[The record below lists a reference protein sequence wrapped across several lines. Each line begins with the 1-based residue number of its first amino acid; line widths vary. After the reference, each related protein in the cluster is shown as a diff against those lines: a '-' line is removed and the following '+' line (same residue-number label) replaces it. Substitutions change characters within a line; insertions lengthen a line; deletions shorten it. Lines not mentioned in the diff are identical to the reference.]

1 MAMRI
6 EQTSQQVRPSISNKS
21 DSEKLSNEK
30 GPRLNYE
37 TLSPSSNAELHQ
49 QFVAVLDSN
58 KGVHSYLHKVLGER
72 YRLSMHSDATTFS
85 AVAAHRKPDGFVIA
99 WDGAHTS
106 AEFLAGV
113 RAAWPDTPLI
123 VLTCTPDPVDYQV
136 FASLGVSSILLKPF
150 AASEV
155 EKVFAEFLPENEATG
170 DDLPEITLDQG
181 HSFIRSSKRMRQIE
195 AQAAMVARSDI
206 PVLILGESGT
216 GKEILA
222 LYTHKASLRSNRMFM
237 KINCAAM
244 PAELLESE
252 LFGYE
257 QGAFTG
263 ANKMKPGKF
272 EVCDR
277 GTLFLDEIGEM
288 PANLQAKLL
297 QVLQDGTFS
306 RLGGRTT
313 IRTDVRITAA
323 TNIDMMKAMAEKTFR
338 EDLYYRLNGISLKL
352 PPLRERTDEIA
363 AFANYFI
370 RKGAKKYGL
379 EPLPLSLSLLAAMK
393 AYSWPGN
400 LREMEN
406 VINRYLVL
414 GDEAPILPELMM
426 APPVGEESPT
436 SSQASAGGGL
446 KRLVRSVKGEA
457 ERTAILAALEE
468 ESWNRK
474 AAANAL
480 HISYKALLYKIKEY
494 GISPSSTWSQQA

>member
-1 MAMRI
+1 MP
-6 EQTSQQVRPSISNKS
+6 VRGDESLDVTRAPV
-21 DSEKLSNEK
+21 LSHATF
-30 GPRLNYE
+30 PHR
-37 TLSPSSNAELHQ
+37 SNAELHQ

-58 KGVHSYLHKVLGER
+58 RGVHSYLHKVLGER
-72 YRLSMHSDATTFS
+72 YRLSMHSDAITFS
-85 AVAAHRKPDGFVIA
+85 AVAAQRKPDGLVVA
-99 WDGAHTS
+99 WDGVQTS
-106 AEFLAGV
+106 VDFLASI
-113 RAAWPDTPLI
+113 RASWPETPLI
-123 VLTCTPDPVDYQV
+123 VLTCVPDPTDYQV
-136 FASLGVSSILLKPF
+136 FANLGVSGILLKPF
-150 AASEV
+150 TSAEV
-155 EKVFAEFLPENEATG
+155 EKVFQQHVPSILLAE

-181 HSFIRSSKRMRQIE
+181 HSFIRSSRQMRQIE

-222 LYTHKASLRSNRMFM
+222 LYTHKASLRANRMFM

-263 ANKMKPGKF
+263 ATKMKPGKF
-272 EVCDR
+272 EICDR
-277 GTLFLDEIGEM
+277 GTIFLDEIGEM

-313 IRTDVRITAA
+313 IRTDVRIIAA
-323 TNIDMMKAMAEKTFR
+323 TNIDMMKAMAQKTFR
-338 EDLYYRLNGISLKL
+338 EDLYYRLNGISLRL
-352 PPLRERTDEIA
+352 PPLRERIEEIPS
-363 AFANYFI
+363 FANYFI
-370 RKGAKKYGL
+370 RKGAKKYDL
-379 EPLPLSLSLLAAMK
+379 EPLPVSLQLLSALK
-393 AYSWPGN
+393 AYPWPGN

-414 GDEAPILPELMM
+414 GDEAPILSELT
-426 APPVGEESPT
+426 APIRQNTGGNEVGTQPMSTGE
-436 SSQASAGGGL
+436 GL
-446 KRLVRSVKGEA
+446 KRLVRGVKGEA
-457 ERTAILAALEE
+457 EKTAILAALKE

-494 GISPSSTWSQQA
+494 GIAPSSTWSERL